1 MLTVFLIILGLLIS
15 ICGIVG
21 CFLPIIPGPPLSFLA
36 LIILSIAK
44 DWQVFDTSLLIVLA
58 VVTVVVTV
66 LDYVVP
72 AVGAKKFGA
81 SSLGVWG
88 SVLGMLIGLIFF
100 PPLGMLVGAFVG
112 AITGELLS
120 GKEGQSALRAGWGV
134 FFGTV
139 VGIGLK
145 LAASGI
151 MLFYYI
157 EALF

>member
-1 MLTVFLIILGLLIS
+1 MTVFLIILGLLIS
-15 ICGIVG
+15 LFGLVG

-36 LIILSIAK
+36 LIILYIAREG
-44 DWQVFDTSLLIVLA
+44 QVFSTSFLVVMA
-58 VVTVVVTV
+58 VVTVMVSV

-72 AVGAKKFGA
+72 AAGAKKFGA
-81 SSLGVWG
+81 SRLGVWG

-112 AITGELLS
+112 AIAGELLS

-139 VGIGLK
+139 LGIGLK

-151 MLFYYI
+151 MLFY
-157 EALF
+157 